1 MTSSNKPVA
10 VVRDGSIKASVWRN
24 PSDRQPGGHFYSI
37 RFTRT
42 YKDAAGQFQDSDR
55 FSDTEA
61 LRLARVA
68 GKVYDK
74 VVALRDDDRAAR
86 RGGEAEVEV
95 DYDDSEDSGRGFG
108 L

>member
-1 MTSSNKPVA
+1 MSSNNKPVA

-24 PSDRQPGGHFYSI
+24 ASDRTPGGHFYSI

-42 YKDAAGQFQDSDR
+42 YKDAGGMFQDSDR

-68 GKVYDK
+68 EKVYDK

-86 RGGEAEVEV
+86 RGGEADVEV
-95 DYDDSEDSGRGFG
+95 DYDVGDEHPFA
-108 L
+108 